1 MSIRALLRV
10 LAASAFLLLPAAPS
24 VAEKVP
30 PPSPATAG
38 KSVKTEIA
46 KARALMK
53 LRRYDLAL
61 VVLRP
66 LVQDPGHRDSVLFLT
81 GIAALEHSQKEGR
94 EAKSRDTLLSEAIAY
109 FRTMLI
115 RNPGLVRVR
124 LELAHAFFLKGEDD
138 LARRHFEQVLAG
150 KPSAQVVVNVNR
162 FLGQIRA
169 RKRGG
174 LRVGMALTP
183 DRIPAAPSVAETVP
197 PPSPATAGGTQ
208 EAKALARAGRFEE
221 ALAILRPLAA
231 ANPGDLNVRFHIGL
245 SAMGALQRPGLSD
258 DARDALLDEAVAAL
272 RTMLIDRPDLVRVRL
287 ELARAF
293 FFQRKDSLAREH
305 FERVLAGDLPPPVI
319 ANVQRFLGA
328 IRARRRWSFYFGAA
342 LAPDSNIGSGSDE
355 RFINIHVFGSPLPFR
370 RDEEELTTSGVGLSL
385 WTGGEYQHPLG
396 DRVRI
401 RAGGNASRR
410 EYAGAE
416 FDSTSLA
423 LHAGPRWLVGA
434 RTDMSL
440 LGSARRNLVA
450 GTGDSDELGVRVE
463 AARRLTPRIRV
474 NARAAWHDRRY
485 PTRLGLDGP
494 ILDLSL
500 GANWVATPT
509 LRIDGSLGYGSE
521 RPESESHRNTSRW
534 LRVGLQKAL
543 PRGFAVGAS
552 ARLRWA
558 DYEGEWPPHTPPG
571 EFRED
576 RTRTLSASFHHRRF
590 TLYGF
595 SPQIALTNET
605 RTTNAQLYDY
615 KKNLAEIRFVRQF

>member
-24 VAEKVP
+24 VAEKAP
-30 PPSPATAG
+30 PPSPATVG

-124 LELAHAFFLKGEDD
+124 LELARAFFLKGEDD

-162 FLGQIRA
+162 FLDQIRA

-183 DRIPAAPSVAETVP
+183 DRIPAAPSVAEKVP

-221 ALAILRPLAA
+221 ALAMLRPLAA
-231 ANPGDLNVRFHIGL
+231 ANPGDLKVRFQVGMA
-245 SAMGALQRPGLSD
+245 AMGASQRPGLSD

-293 FFQRKDSLAREH
+293 FFQGKDSLAREH
-305 FERVLAGDLPPPVI
+305 FERVLAGDLPPSVI
-319 ANVQRFLGA
+319 ENVQRFPRRDPGPPALELLLRRGPRPGQQHRLRLRRVVHQHPRVRLPPPVPPRCGGA
-328 IRARRRWSFYFGAA
+328 HHFGGGALALDRRRVPASPRRPGPDPGRGQCLPSRVRGRGVRSYLPRLARRAALARRREDGHEPPRKRPAE
-342 LAPDSNIGSGSDE
+342 P
-355 RFINIHVFGSPLPFR
+355 R
-370 RDEEELTTSGVGLSL
+370 RR
-385 WTGGEYQHPLG
+385 H
-396 DRVRI
+396 
-401 RAGGNASRR
+401 
-410 EYAGAE
+410 
-416 FDSTSLA
+416 
-423 LHAGPRWLVGA
+423 
-434 RTDMSL
+434 
-440 LGSARRNLVA
+440 
-450 GTGDSDELGVRVE
+450 
-463 AARRLTPRIRV
+463 RRLR
-474 NARAAWHDRRY
+474 
-485 PTRLGLDGP
+485 
-494 ILDLSL
+494 
-500 GANWVATPT
+500 
-509 LRIDGSLGYGSE
+509 
-521 RPESESHRNTSRW
+521 
-534 LRVGLQKAL
+534 
-543 PRGFAVGAS
+543 
-552 ARLRWA
+552 
-558 DYEGEWPPHTPPG
+558 
-571 EFRED
+571 
-576 RTRTLSASFHHRRF
+576 
-590 TLYGF
+590 
-595 SPQIALTNET
+595 
-605 RTTNAQLYDY
+605 
-615 KKNLAEIRFVRQF
+615 